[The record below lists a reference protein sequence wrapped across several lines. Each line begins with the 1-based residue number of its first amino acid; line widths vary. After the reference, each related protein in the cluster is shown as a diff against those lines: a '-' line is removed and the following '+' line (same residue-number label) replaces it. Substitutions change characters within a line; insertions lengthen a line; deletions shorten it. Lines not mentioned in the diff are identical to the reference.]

1 MSTTQRI
8 KKIAATKIR
17 NAILDNHLEDFFEYF
32 KMTSIHDKPSLL
44 KNIFPSL
51 HTGLTNQEN
60 L

>member
-32 KMTSIHDKPSLL
+32 LPVFLSELGY
-44 KNIFPSL
+44 N
-51 HTGLTNQEN
+51 
-60 L
+60 